1 MAKTLKSEDRVGD
14 PRHAGSPG
22 NARISPE
29 VSGLISLLGATSV
42 PGKRQKPSGPNDPQT
57 VAARQAQRL
66 DSARRAILKEFG
78 TLESGDYERLKDERK
93 IFTVTHRNATYVPS
107 FQFDEKGR
115 PRPAVAK
122 VIQILGKDTSDWGLA
137 LWFTA
142 ANGWLDGKRPVDL
155 LNDNPEEVVQ
165 AAEQEAAELVF

>member
-1 MAKTLKSEDRVGD
+1 MKDGKVPKLLSSSSPLTDR
-14 PRHAGSPG
+14 
-22 NARISPE
+22 E
-29 VSGLISLLGATSV
+29 VTM
-42 PGKRQKPSGPNDPQT
+42 
-57 VAARQAQRL
+57 RQARRL
-66 DSARRAILKEFG
+66 ASAKRVLLKEF
-78 TLESGDYERLKDERK
+78 SSPARPADCERLLRERK
-93 IFTVTHRNATYVPS
+93 IFALSHQNTIHVPS
-107 FQFDEKGR
+107 FQFDEKGH

-155 LNDNPEEVVQ
+155 LRDEPEEVIQ